1 MLSSALNTAVSGL
14 RAAEVRLA
22 NSANNVANIQTTGRA
37 PGQTFQPLQV
47 VQSSEAA
54 GGVSTSLQAVN
65 PATVPVF
72 DPGNAAADAE
82 GITQYPNVNLE
93 QELVNQKIATYDF
106 KANLKV
112 IEKTDEMT
120 KDLLNILA

>member
-37 PGQTFQPLQV
+37 PGQTFQHLQV